1 MDDLPRMRWRVPPDC
16 ELLWERF
23 EPEFVVF
30 DPRSGCTHL
39 LNEMAAAALK
49 TLASRALDARELSE
63 LLAAEFRVSADE
75 ELLDRVAEMLDYLD
89 AMGLVEPESCETWQ
103 TVGS

>member
-1 MDDLPRMRWRVPPDC
+1 VPPDC

-49 TLASRALDARELSE
+49 TLASRTLDARELSE
-63 LLAAEFRVSADE
+63 LLAAEFGVSADE
-75 ELLDRVAEMLDYLD
+75 ELIDRVVEMLDYLD
-89 AMGLVEPESCETWQ
+89 AMGLVEPESCEAWH
-103 TVGS
+103 TVGP